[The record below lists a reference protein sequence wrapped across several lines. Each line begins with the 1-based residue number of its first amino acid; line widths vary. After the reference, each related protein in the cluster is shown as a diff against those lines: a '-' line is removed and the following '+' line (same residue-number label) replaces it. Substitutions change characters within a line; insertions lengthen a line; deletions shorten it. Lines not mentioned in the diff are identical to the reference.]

1 MVSYRLIQVT
11 AALKG
16 AAVFFQR
23 SCILDIILIETA
35 GLSFAEVSGFL
46 PCVTKARRE
55 SILRKRGEGDK
66 VNALLAELLV
76 LSEIRRR
83 GGARGLRQRVEF
95 ERGPFGKPYVKGGGS
110 WFSLSHTKGAVCAA
124 FSAQGEVGT
133 DIEPRS
139 RRISEGLYARVLS
152 ESERAQVR
160 TAEDFLRAWVRKE
173 AFLKRL
179 GVGIT
184 RDLRGVDTAVMPDTV
199 VLEKNGFFIGA
210 SGEGAQ
216 AAGVAVMQ
224 PDELLTRYVKR

>member
-1 MVSYRLIQVT
+1 M
-11 AALKG
+11 
-16 AAVFFQR
+16 
-23 SCILDIILIETA
+23 DIILIETA
-35 GLSFAEVSGFL
+35 GVSFAEVNGFL
-46 PCVTKARRE
+46 PCATKARRE
-55 SILRKRGEGDK
+55 SISHKKNESDK
-66 VNALLAELLV
+66 VNALVAELLV

-95 ERGPFGKPYVKGGGS
+95 ERGPFGKPYVKDGGL

-124 FSAQGEVGT
+124 FSAQGEVGA

-160 TAEDFLRAWVRKE
+160 SAEDFLRAWVRKE

-184 RDLRGVDTAVMPDTV
+184 RDLRGVDTAVMPDTAV
-199 VLEKNGFFIGA
+199 VEKNGFFIGA
-210 SGEGAQ
+210 SGEGAL
-216 AAGVAVMQ
+216 AAGLTVM
-224 PDELLTRYVKR
+224 PLDELLMRYVKRG

>member
-1 MVSYRLIQVT
+1 M
-11 AALKG
+11 
-16 AAVFFQR
+16 
-23 SCILDIILIETA
+23 DIILIETA
-35 GLSFAEVSGFL
+35 GVSFAEVSGFL
-46 PCVTKARRE
+46 PCATKARRE
-55 SILRKRGEGDK
+55 SISRKKNESDK
-66 VNALLAELLV
+66 VNALVAELLV

-95 ERGPFGKPYVKGGGS
+95 ERGPFGKPYVKGGGL

-124 FSAQGEVGT
+124 FSPQGEVGA

-152 ESERAQVR
+152 ESERAQVHS
-160 TAEDFLRAWVRKE
+160 AEDFLRAWVRKE

-184 RDLRGVDTAVMPDTV
+184 RDLRGVDTAVMPDTA

-210 SGEGAQ
+210 SGEGAL
-216 AAGVAVMQ
+216 AAGLTVM
-224 PDELLTRYVKR
+224 PLDELLMRYVKRG

>member
-1 MVSYRLIQVT
+1 M
-11 AALKG
+11 
-16 AAVFFQR
+16 
-23 SCILDIILIETA
+23 DIILIETA
-35 GLSFAEVSGFL
+35 GLGFAEVSGFL
-46 PCVTKARRE
+46 PCVTKPRRE
-55 SILRKRGEGDK
+55 SILRKKNEGDK

-83 GGARGLRQRVEF
+83 GGARGFRQRVEF
-95 ERGPFGKPYVKGGGS
+95 ERGPFGKPYVKGGGL

-124 FSAQGEVGT
+124 FSAQGEVGA
-133 DIEPRS
+133 DIEPRT
-139 RRISEGLYARVLS
+139 RRIGEGLYARVLS

-160 TAEDFLRAWVRKE
+160 TAEDFLRVWVRKE

-184 RDLRGVDTAVMPDTV
+184 RDLRGVDTAVMPDTA

-216 AAGVAVMQ
+216 TACITVM
-224 PDELLTRYVKR
+224 PADELLMRYVKR